1 MEKEIMK
8 ERKIDLTPTKKR
20 YINILKVI
28 IQGSTNEDDKRFA
41 LDELVKLANGA
52 TYMEE

>member
-1 MEKEIMK
+1 MEKEIME
-8 ERKIDLTPTKKR
+8 ERKIDLTPTKKG
-20 YINILKVI
+20 YINMLKMI
-28 IQGSTNEDDKRFA
+28 IQNSTNEDDKRFA